1 MSDIAVSVRG
11 IGKRYR
17 IAHER
22 EPYGRLTE
30 TLSNAIRHPRRRRAP
45 SEEFWALRDV
55 SFEVPRGEVV
65 GVIGRNGAGKSTLL
79 KILSRITEPSEG
91 EALLRG
97 RAGSL
102 LEVGTGFHPELT
114 GRENVYLSGSILGM
128 RRAEIERRFDAIV
141 AFAEVERFLDT
152 PVKRYSSGM
161 QVRLG
166 FAVAAHLDPEILLVD
181 EVLAVG
187 DAQFRRKSLARLGD
201 VARAGRTAIFVSH
214 DLGSVASLTSSCVY
228 LESGR
233 IKRIG
238 PTADVVG
245 AYQHDALERSG
256 PTMTDLAYFR
266 RSDVSNSPARMAFIS
281 WRGTGPD
288 SMQVPLGSAIEIDL
302 GIEVLRPVHGAAITV
317 VLKSNLGE
325 PIAIIYSQDAG
336 FALTADPG
344 VVEVLLTVRDLPLAP
359 GRYSV
364 DAGITQGP
372 GSIAYD
378 VVQDY
383 PVAEVV
389 SAGKVVHWQERPWG
403 PLHPMAVTWAHEP

>member
-17 IAHER
+17 IAHEQER
-22 EPYGRLTE
+22 YGRLTE
-30 TLSNAIRHPRRRRAP
+30 ALWDRIRHPRRQRSR

-55 SFEVPRGEVV
+55 TFDVPRGDVV
-65 GVIGRNGAGKSTLL
+65 GIIGRNGAGKSTLL
-79 KILSRITEPSEG
+79 KILSRITEPTEG

-114 GRENVYLSGSILGM
+114 GAENIYLSGSILGM
-128 RRAEIERRFDAIV
+128 RRSEIQRRFDEIV
-141 AFAEVERFLDT
+141 AFAEVDRFLDT

-214 DLGSVASLTSSCVY
+214 DLGSVNALTSTCIY
-228 LESGR
+228 LEAGQ
-233 IKRIG
+233 IKRVG
-238 PTADVVG
+238 ATSDVVN
-245 AYQHDALERSG
+245 AYQRDALERSG
-256 PTMTDLAYFR
+256 PAAADLTYFR
-266 RSDVSNSPARMAFIS
+266 RSDASHAPARMASIS
-281 WRGTGPD
+281 WHGPGQD
-288 SMQVPLGSAIEIDL
+288 PIQVELGDPVDIDL
-302 GIEVLRPVHGAAITV
+302 GIDVTRPVQGLAITV
-317 VLKSNLGE
+317 VLKSSLGE
-325 PIAIIYSQDAG
+325 PIATVYSPDSGFSLTAEPG
-336 FALTADPG
+336 FASIRLT
-344 VVEVLLTVRDLPLAP
+344 LRDVPLAP
-359 GRYSV
+359 GRYFV
-364 DAGITQGP
+364 DAGITEGP
-372 GSIAYD
+372 ATVAYD

-383 PVAEVV
+383 PIAEVV
-389 SAGKVVHWQERPWG
+389 NAGQVVHWPDRPWG
-403 PLHPMAVTWAHEP
+403 RLHPILVQWTRVP